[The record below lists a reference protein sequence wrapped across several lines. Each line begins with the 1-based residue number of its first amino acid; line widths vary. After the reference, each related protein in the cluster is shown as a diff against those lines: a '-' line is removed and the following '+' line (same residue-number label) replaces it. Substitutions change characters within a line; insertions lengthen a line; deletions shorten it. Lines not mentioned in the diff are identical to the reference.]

1 MSALDYFFKANLFL
15 LLFYGCYWLLL
26 RRHTF
31 FGLNRAY
38 LLGAVATSLLLPLV
52 ELPNQAA
59 ETMPVPVGVIVL
71 PTVEA
76 VPAVSADRPAETNW
90 EAIGQW
96 AYVLVAV
103 LLLVRLGVRLFGLGQ
118 LIRRSPQELQNGFV
132 LVQPIDEQLPTFS
145 FFRYVVLN
153 PADGHNELILRHEL
167 VHVRQWHSA
176 DILAL
181 EMLRAVCWL
190 CPALWLYDRAI
201 RQVHEFQADQAA
213 AQSAT
218 YARFLVAYAF
228 GVQPDSLANGFFNP
242 SLLRQRLQ
250 MLGRRAT
257 SRWAMG
263 KYALVLPLALGLL
276 AMTSVPE
283 EVAAIADEPAD
294 KFITISGRITAPDGK
309 PLPGAT
315 IEVKGATRGTSTDL
329 QGRYVF
335 SHVFGKD
342 TLVVGF
348 VGFKNQEVPV
358 NNRTVINVQLAPQK
372 KKVGQGSGTKNR
384 LNPEKQQDKRT
395 SQAAPPPSGAVKP
408 QFTAIHDNSPNAR
421 YLLVND
427 VKPRSYNAVDSM
439 FTKGRSSIRVRGLRP
454 FGENPLYIVD
464 GVRTTADTLMTLN
477 PKDIQNVE
485 VVKSDMSAM
494 YGKKAKDGVVI
505 ITMKKS

>member
-1 MSALDYFFKANLFL
+1 MSALDYFLKANLFL

-38 LLGAVATSLLLPLV
+38 LLGAVATSLLLPLAK
-52 ELPNQAA
+52 LPGQAA
-59 ETMPVPVGVIVL
+59 ETIPVPVGVIAL
-71 PTVEA
+71 PMVEA
-76 VPAVSADRPAETNW
+76 APAASVQAPVETNW
-90 EAIGQW
+90 EQIGQW
-96 AYVLVAV
+96 AYVVVAV
-103 LLLVRLGVRLFGLGQ
+103 LLLVRLGARLYRLVR
-118 LIRRSPQELQNGFV
+118 LIRRSPRESHDGFV
-132 LVQPIDEQLPTFS
+132 LVRPSDEQLPTFS

-153 PADGHNELILRHEL
+153 PADEHNELIVRHEL

-201 RQVHEFQADQAA
+201 RQIHEFQADQAA
-213 AQSAT
+213 AQTTT
-218 YARFLVAYAF
+218 YAHFLVAYAF
-228 GVQPDSLANGFFNP
+228 GVQPDSLVNGFFNP
-242 SLLRQRLQ
+242 SLLRQRLR

-257 SRWAMG
+257 SRWALG

-283 EVAAIADEPAD
+283 EVVAIVDEPAD

-358 NNRTVINVQLAPQK
+358 NNRTVINVQLALQQ
-372 KKVGQGSGTKNR
+372 KKVGQGSSTKNR
-384 LNPEKQQDKRT
+384 QNPEKQQDKRT
-395 SQAAPPPSGAVKP
+395 SMVAPSPSGSRKP

-421 YLLVND
+421 YLLVNER
-427 VKPRSYNAVDSM
+427 PRSYPAVDSM
-439 FTKGRSSIRVRGLRP
+439 FNKGRASIRIRGLGP
-454 FGENPLYIVD
+454 FGEDPLYIVD
-464 GVRTTADTLMTLN
+464 GVHTTADTLKSLN
-477 PKDIQNVE
+477 QKDIQSVE
-485 VVKSDMSAM
+485 VIKSNFSTT
-494 YGKKAKDGVVI
+494 YGAKAKNGVVI
-505 ITMKKS
+505 ITTKKS